1 MNLKNLFFHIHY
13 CNRRYPNDPRKPWTR
28 IIRTLQHHELILV
41 TGGTGRIT
49 VDNRSHVAQE
59 GILYYIRPHVLH
71 KFENDARDPICCF
84 TVHFSCADIRFD
96 DGAWSVGD
104 EANPLPLQEAQSLK
118 NGYHIADTFKK
129 LVESWYAK
137 QPGYELIAK
146 AYLQHLLF
154 EILQLRLKQNENHAV
169 SLKIEKVIEYMHQH
183 IGQRVA
189 LAELAELVHLST
201 YYLSRAFKSTTGYSV
216 IEYFNKIKVD
226 KAKELLA
233 EGDKKVKEVAAE
245 LGFADEFYFS
255 RIFKRMEGISPSEFY
270 SKIVHGV

>member
-28 IIRTLQHHELILV
+28 ITRTLQHHELILV

-49 VDNRSHVAQE
+49 VDNRSHVVQE

-96 DGAWSVGD
+96 DGAWSVGN

-118 NGYHIADTFKK
+118 NGYQIADTFKK

-154 EILQLRLKQNENHAV
+154 EIFQLLLKQNENHAV

-183 IGQRVA
+183 IGQRV
-189 LAELAELVHLST
+189 LWRSWRKWSICPRITCPGRSRERRDTLSSNIST
-201 YYLSRAFKSTTGYSV
+201 KSRWTRPRNCLQRET
-216 IEYFNKIKVD
+216 
-226 KAKELLA
+226 
-233 EGDKKVKEVAAE
+233 KK
-245 LGFADEFYFS
+245 
-255 RIFKRMEGISPSEFY
+255 
-270 SKIVHGV
+270 